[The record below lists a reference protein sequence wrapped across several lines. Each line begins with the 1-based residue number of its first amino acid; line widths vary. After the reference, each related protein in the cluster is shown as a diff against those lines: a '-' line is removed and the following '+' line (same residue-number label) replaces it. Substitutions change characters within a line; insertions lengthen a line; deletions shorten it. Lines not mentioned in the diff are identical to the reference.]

1 MALGVKWKI
10 RDQNSSF
17 LICSVTF
24 NRSFT
29 FNELKCP
36 SFSMGMFPFSLLFIE
51 CQSSAIT
58 GPGPGP
64 AGDAR
69 RRQMRSLP
77 SLCLLSLSPGG
88 PSGIG

>member
-10 RDQNSSF
+10 RGQNSSF

-51 CQSSAIT
+51 CQSSANT
-58 GPGPGP
+58 GPGT

-77 SLCLLSLSPGG
+77 SACCL
-88 PSGIG
+88 

>member
-1 MALGVKWKI
+1 MALGVKWKL

-36 SFSMGMFPFSLLFIE
+36 HFSMGMFPFSLLFIE
-51 CQSSAIT
+51 VRSSANT
-58 GPGPGP
+58 GPGP

-69 RRQMRSLP
+69 RRQMWSLP
-77 SLCLLSLSPGG
+77 SLCLLSVSPGVRVG
-88 PSGIG
+88 LDEM